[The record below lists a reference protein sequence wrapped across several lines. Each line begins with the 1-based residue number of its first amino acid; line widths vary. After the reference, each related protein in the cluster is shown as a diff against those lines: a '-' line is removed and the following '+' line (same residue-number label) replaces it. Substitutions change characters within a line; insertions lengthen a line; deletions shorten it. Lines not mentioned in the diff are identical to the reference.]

1 MIGRR
6 IEEVSEAD
14 LSSLIANAV
23 REGRTIEYK
32 QTLPGG
38 SDGDKK
44 EFLADVSSFANSSG
58 GDILYGVEAQS
69 GVPVRVVGLSKV
81 DKDKETLR
89 LESVIRDGLDPRIPG
104 IRMQFVDVAGSDPV
118 LVIRVPKSWAA
129 PHRVSFKDSSRF
141 FSRSSAGKFHMDTDE
156 LRSSFAMTAD
166 LPSRIRAWRDD
177 RLAKI
182 LAGDIPVPL
191 ADAAKMVLH
200 LVPLDSMNNPDRIPA
215 RALDGN
221 PIAFAPMWA
230 GSWDHRI
237 NLDGYV
243 THGGRPYP
251 GPGGL
256 ETTYCQVFRSGQ
268 IEAVSA
274 DLVRDH
280 KGRKIIASI
289 AYEKTLL
296 EATARYLGALASV
309 GVQPPLLVM
318 VAFLGARGATMGVDA
333 RFGGDLHLIDR
344 DVLVLP
350 DVLIDEPPK
359 DLPRAMRPIFDAAWN
374 ACGVA
379 QSVNYDKNG
388 SWAADRLQNVPM
400 GGTP

>member
-6 IEEVSEAD
+6 IEDVSEAD

-58 GDILYGVEAQS
+58 GDILYGVAAAS
-69 GVPVRVVGLSKV
+69 GVPVHVVGLSNV
-81 DKDKETLR
+81 DKDKESLR

-104 IRMQFVDVAGSDPV
+104 IRMQFVDVAGSGPV

-129 PHRVSFKDSSRF
+129 PHRVSFRDSSRF
-141 FSRSSAGKFHMDTDE
+141 FSRSSAGKFQMDTDE
-156 LRSSFAMTAD
+156 LRSSFAMTTD
-166 LPSRIRAWRDD
+166 LPGRIRAWRDA

-182 LAGDIPVPL
+182 LAGDTPVQL

-200 LVPLDSMNNPDRIPA
+200 LAPLSSMDKPNRISA
-215 RALDGN
+215 QELDGN
-221 PIAFAPMWA
+221 TIGFAPMWTN
-230 GSWDHRI
+230 SWDSRI
-237 NLDGYV
+237 NLDGYA
-243 THGGRPYP
+243 THGARGSL
-251 GPGGL
+251 GPEGL
-256 ETTYCQVFRSGQ
+256 ATTYCQVFRSGQ

-274 DLVRDH
+274 SLVRDNN
-280 KGRKIIASI
+280 GRKTIASI
-289 AYEKTLL
+289 GYEQTLL
-296 EATARYLGALASV
+296 QASARYIRALATV
-309 GVQPPLLVM
+309 EVEPPLIVM
-318 VAFLGARGATMGVDA
+318 VAFLGARGATIAVND
-333 RFGGDLHLIDR
+333 RFGGDLYPIDG

-350 DVLIDEPPK
+350 DVLIDETPT

-388 SWAADRLQNVPM
+388 KWAADRLQDVPM
-400 GGTP
+400 GGNP